1 MRSVRRRRLRAALY
15 HRVSTREQNPRL
27 ARAELR
33 AAGAARGL
41 RVVLEVEETASGKS
55 SVRPGLARVLG
66 AAERGAIDVVLVQRL
81 DRWGR
86 STLDLLANLRRLR
99 SAGVGFVAVAQGLE
113 VRPEHDAVSELTL
126 TVLAAVAEFE
136 RAVIV
141 ERTLDGLAAAP
152 ARRWDARSARARRRP
167 SVSRRCAPPAIRG
180 PRSRAGSAARSARRG
195 GPSIGACRN
204 RVAREATPLRREAP
218 PVTRAA
224 GTDRFRSGAGQQQCG
239 GLAGREL
246 GVRGDDPIG

>member
-1 MRSVRRRRLRAALY
+1 MRSTRGRRRRAALY
-15 HRVSTREQNPRL
+15 HRVSTREQNRRL

-33 AAGAARGL
+33 GAATARGF
-41 RVVLEVEETASGKS
+41 RVELEVEETASGRS
-55 SVRPGLARVLG
+55 SVRPGLARVLA

-99 SAGVGFVAVAQGLE
+99 TAGVGFVAVAQGLE

-141 ERTLDGLAAAP
+141 ERTLDGLAAARRAGKKLGRP
-152 ARRWDARSARARRRP
+152 IGERAPAPERVAALRAAGRSWTEVARRL
-167 SVSRRCAPPAIRG
+167 RCTIG
-180 PRSRAGSAARSARRG
+180 SARR
-195 GPSIGACRN
+195 A
-204 RVAREATPLRREAP
+204 L
-218 PVTRAA
+218 
-224 GTDRFRSGAGQQQCG
+224 DRSLPKSGA
-239 GLAGREL
+239 R
-246 GVRGDDPIG
+246 